1 MTENKF
7 VKERNKKLGEKT
19 IEAFK
24 KRHFDAYFCND
35 KEEAVKTVLSLI
47 SKEDVIAW
55 GGSTTLAELG
65 LADYLENNG
74 YKTINRDKAPDA
86 QAKQKCA
93 YDSFFADIF
102 LMSSNAISED
112 GQLVN
117 IDGLGNRVA
126 ALAFGPKKVIVIAG
140 MNKVVKN
147 LQEAYTRART
157 YAAPCNL
164 QRIAAVA
171 NSKTPCAVT
180 GSCGDCL
187 SSDSICCQIVTT
199 RLCRPQGRIT
209 VILVNEKLGY

>member
-7 VKERNKKLGEKT
+7 VKERNKKLGIKT
-19 IEAFK
+19 VEAFK

-35 KEEAVKTVLSLI
+35 RAEALNTVLSHI
-47 SKEDVIAW
+47 SKDDVIAW
-55 GGSTTLAELG
+55 GGSTTMAELG

-86 QAKQKCA
+86 EAKRKCA
-93 YDSFFADIF
+93 YDSFLADVF
-102 LMSSNAISED
+102 LMSANAISED

-126 ALAFGPKKVIVIAG
+126 ALAFGPKKVIVVAG

-147 LQEAYTRART
+147 LEEAYTRART

-171 NSKTPCAVT
+171 DNKTPCAAT
-180 GSCGDCL
+180 GTCGDCL
-187 SSDSICCQIVTT
+187 SPDSICCQIITT
-199 RLCRPQGRIT
+199 RLCRPAGRIV
-209 VILVNEKLGY
+209 VILVNEELGY